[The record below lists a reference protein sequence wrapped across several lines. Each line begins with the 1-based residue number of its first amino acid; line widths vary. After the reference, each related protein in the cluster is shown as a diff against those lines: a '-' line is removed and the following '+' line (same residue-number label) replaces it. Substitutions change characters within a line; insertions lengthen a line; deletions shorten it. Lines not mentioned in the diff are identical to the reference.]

1 MSFLFDSSNSIY
13 LKKAQTD
20 PDAEIQT
27 STQPKSNVNKYDP
40 KKDLDLE
47 LAKQQDSKSL
57 EDVQT
62 YESERF
68 YDRALMRSFGAS
80 ESDLKQIEGIAKNN
94 NIPPKTLY
102 QLMRFSADSAT
113 ASSLAV
119 LEWFMVYTQVYF
131 NTRSIGLVEEL
142 SKSATDIIANASGA
156 RTQTYTTDEQEKLD
170 ALKLPVICF
179 CAHVDTA
186 PDCSGTNVKPIL
198 HQYYDGKDIIL
209 PDEVSQIISS
219 KDYPYLKSFIGEA
232 IITASGKT
240 LLGGDDKAGVTII
253 MEMAKYLMEN
263 KSIAH
268 GPVKILF
275 TPDEEVGRGTEHL
288 DLKKLGA
295 DYGYTLDGGEL
306 GSFEMETFSADYL
319 VLHIEGVIAHPG
331 AAKGVMQ
338 NAIKVAGEIMAALP
352 KHEWC
357 PEYTE
362 DRMGFIHPN
371 HIEGGTEKARIEF
384 LVRDFDTPKLKEH
397 ANRLLEI
404 AQGVIYSNPDFSKVK
419 LRMEITE
426 QYRNMREVIDQH
438 PVIVERA
445 IKAYEK
451 ANIKPIITPTSHT
464 APLRHT
470 PATQ

>member
-1 MSFLFDSSNSIY
+1 MALQTLEVADRFMRYVQIDTQSDPNSTNFPS
-13 LKKAQTD
+13 TD
-20 PDAEIQT
+20 KQKNL
-27 STQPKSNVNKYDP
+27 S
-40 KKDLDLE
+40 E
-47 LAKQQDSKSL
+47 LLVKEL
-57 EDVQT
+57 
-62 YESERF
+62 
-68 YDRALMRSFGAS
+68 LSFG
-80 ESDLKQIEGIAKNN
+80 IEDAQLDAHGYVMATIPA
-94 NIPPKTLY
+94 NIPETMM
-102 QLMRFSADSAT
+102 QL
-113 ASSLAV
+113 
-119 LEWFMVYTQVYF
+119 
-131 NTRSIGLVEEL
+131 NT
-142 SKSATDIIANASGA
+142 KP
-156 RTQTYTTDEQEKLD
+156 
-170 ALKLPVICF
+170 LPVICF

-198 HQYYDGKDIIL
+198 HQNYDGQDIVL
-209 PDEVSQIISS
+209 PDDASQIISS

-295 DYGYTLDGGEL
+295 DYGYTLDGGAL

-338 NAIKVAGEIMAALP
+338 NAIKVAGEIMEALP

-371 HIEGGTEKARIEF
+371 HIEGGAEKARIEF

-438 PVIVERA
+438 PLIVERA

-451 ANIKPIITPTSHT
+451 ANIKPIITPIRGGTDGSRMSFMGL
-464 APLRHT
+464 PT
-470 PATQ
+470 PNIFTGMQAIHSKHEWIGVRDMLKAVEVLVNLVEIN

>member
-1 MSFLFDSSNSIY
+1 MALQTLEVADRFMRYVQIDTQSDPNSTNFPS
-13 LKKAQTD
+13 TD
-20 PDAEIQT
+20 KQKNL
-27 STQPKSNVNKYDP
+27 S
-40 KKDLDLE
+40 E
-47 LAKQQDSKSL
+47 LLVKEL
-57 EDVQT
+57 
-62 YESERF
+62 
-68 YDRALMRSFGAS
+68 LSFG
-80 ESDLKQIEGIAKNN
+80 IEDAQLDAHGYVMATIPA
-94 NIPPKTLY
+94 NIPETIM
-102 QLMRFSADSAT
+102 QL
-113 ASSLAV
+113 
-119 LEWFMVYTQVYF
+119 
-131 NTRSIGLVEEL
+131 
-142 SKSATDIIANASGA
+142 NA
-156 RTQTYTTDEQEKLD
+156 KP
-170 ALKLPVICF
+170 LPVICF

-198 HQYYDGKDIIL
+198 HQNYDGQDIVL
-209 PDEVSQIISS
+209 PDDASQIISS

-295 DYGYTLDGGEL
+295 DYGYTLDGGAL

-319 VLHIEGVIAHPG
+319 VLQIEGVIAHPG

-397 ANRLLEI
+397 ANRLLKI

-438 PVIVERA
+438 PLIVERA

-451 ANIKPIITPTSHT
+451 ANIKPIITPIRGGTDGSRMSFMGL
-464 APLRHT
+464 PT
-470 PATQ
+470 PNIFTGMQAIHSKHEWIGVRDMLKAVEVLVNLVEIN